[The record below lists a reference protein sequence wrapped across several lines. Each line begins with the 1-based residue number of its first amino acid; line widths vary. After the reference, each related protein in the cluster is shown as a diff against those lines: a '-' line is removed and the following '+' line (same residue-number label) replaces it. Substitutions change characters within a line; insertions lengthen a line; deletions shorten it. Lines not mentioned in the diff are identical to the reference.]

1 MPKIP
6 SKRKKR
12 RREEVEDEIMK
23 YLASIDHPRTT
34 SEVAEATGLNWYSA
48 MAHLTRLE
56 AQGRVFHKKI
66 GRQDQ
71 WFDVDVNESRRLVKS
86 LKKKIKKLE
95 DKTKKQDEIIKNQ
108 DRRIREL
115 ESKIAKL
122 LK

>member
-86 LKKKIKKLE
+86 LKKRVE
-95 DKTKKQDEIIKNQ
+95 KQDKIIKNQ